1 MEKKYSG
8 MTVNEHLYVAGM
20 IDAFYKAIE
29 IKDIDKVISILKE
42 VELDDASIKANLEF
56 NGLRRNEQI

>member
-8 MTVNEHLYVAGM
+8 MTVNERLYVAGM

-29 IKDIDKVISILKE
+29 IKDINKVISILKE
-42 VELDDASIKANLEF
+42 VELDDASINANLKF